1 MKILVFTDV
10 HGNLSCLEALA
21 NTEDF
26 KSADKIIFLG
36 DVIIGCSRPNECI
49 NFLKNINC
57 IKILGNNDFYISRH
71 IPEVDMTEFSGE
83 KLKQAEYMKSILTYE
98 NKKEILSWEMDYNL
112 NIDNIKFYFTHYAWE
127 NYNNDVNVVD
137 SPINPTLQD
146 REKAFKDIDTDYI
159 IFGHEH
165 KSNCFFGENKVYYC
179 LGSLGLKSPSGYL
192 LIEIENGEVKLQE
205 KQIKHDINYEI
216 ELMDKAGYPY
226 EKSKIKG
233 NK

>member
-1 MKILVFTDV
+1 
-10 HGNLSCLEALA
+10 
-21 NTEDF
+21 
-26 KSADKIIFLG
+26 
-36 DVIIGCSRPNECI
+36 
-49 NFLKNINC
+49 
-57 IKILGNNDFYISRH
+57 
-71 IPEVDMTEFSGE
+71 
-83 KLKQAEYMKSILTYE
+83 MKSILTNE
-98 NKKEILSWEMDYNL
+98 NKKEILSWGMDYNL

-146 REKAFKDIDTDYI
+146 REKAFKDIDADYI

-192 LIEIENGEVKLQE
+192 LIEIENGEVNLQE

-216 ELMDKAGYPY
+216 ELMDKDNVITFLCLNNF
-226 EKSKIKG
+226 EKYITGKIISEDGLQKIE
-233 NK
+233 NYHII